1 MAVSVTHADTIFTPY
16 VQNGSMRIAD
26 TDERDRRWERLKDAT
41 GEETKSGAI
50 DVACKYYLHM
60 GAVDVG
66 TRVGTMSELMDAAAT
81 RGSLTAPEIAEILDC
96 DELPV
101 EAETSYQVGRE

>member
-1 MAVSVTHADTIFTPY
+1 
-16 VQNGSMRIAD
+16 MRIAD
-26 TDERDRRWERLKDAT
+26 TDARDRRWERLKEAT
-41 GEETKSGAI
+41 GEDTKSGAI
-50 DVACKYYLHM
+50 DVAAKYYLEM

-66 TRVGTMSELMDAAAT
+66 RRVGSVNELMETAAK

-101 EAETSYQVGRE
+101 DAETSYQVGRE